1 MSSTVAP
8 ALERFVEYRATQSRT
23 VRDELV
29 VEHLGLARSLAR
41 RYSGRGEAVEDLEQ
55 VATVGLLKAVERFD
69 PERGLAFT
77 TFAVPTITGEIKR
90 HFRDRGWATRVPR
103 GLQDLALRLTRTVQE
118 LGHELGRSPSVA
130 ELAVALDVDPEM
142 VLEAMEA
149 NRSYSASSLDAPASG
164 DENSS
169 SLDRVLGQLDAGM
182 EAIERKMVVAD
193 LLGKLSERDRQIVQ
207 LRFFE
212 GLTQSE
218 IAERIDIS
226 QMHVSRLLARALS
239 TLRGELETD

>member
-1 MSSTVAP
+1 MSTIGAP
-8 ALERFVEYRATQSRT
+8 TLGRFAEYRATHSRDI
-23 VRDELV
+23 RDELIL
-29 VEHLGLARSLAR
+29 EHLGLARSLAR
-41 RYSGRGEAVEDLEQ
+41 RYSGRGESVDDLEQ

-118 LGHELGRSPSVA
+118 LGHELGRSPSVE
-130 ELAVALDVDPEM
+130 ELATALEVSTEM

-149 NRSYSASSLDAPASG
+149 NRSYSASSLDAPGSDDDNAPG
-164 DENSS
+164 
-169 SLDRVLGQLDAGM
+169 LDRVLGADDPGM
-182 EAIERKMVVAD
+182 EAVEREMVVRD
-193 LLGKLSERDRQIVQ
+193 LLETLSERDRQIVQ
-207 LRFFE
+207 LRFYD

-218 IAERIDIS
+218 IAERINIS

-239 TLRGELETD
+239 TLRGQLDLD

>member
-1 MSSTVAP
+1 MTSTGAP
-8 ALERFVEYRATQSRT
+8 TLGRFAEFRATGSRAI
-23 VRDELV
+23 RDELIL
-29 VEHLGLARSLAR
+29 EHVGLARSLAR
-41 RYSGRGEAVEDLEQ
+41 RYSGRGEAVDDLEQ

-118 LGHELGRSPSVA
+118 LGHELGRSPSIE
-130 ELAVALDVDPEM
+130 ELAAALEVSTEM

-149 NRSYSASSLDAPASG
+149 NRSYSASSLDAPASDDG
-164 DENSS
+164 NASG
-169 SLDRVLGQLDAGM
+169 LDRVLGEVDPGM
-182 EAIERKMVVAD
+182 EAVEREMVVHD
-193 LLGKLSERDRQIVQ
+193 LLEQLSERDRQIVQ
-207 LRFFE
+207 LRFFD

-218 IAERIDIS
+218 IAERINIS

-239 TLRGELETD
+239 TLRGQLDTE

>member
-1 MSSTVAP
+1 MSTIGAP
-8 ALERFVEYRATQSRT
+8 TLGRFAEYRATQSRAI
-23 VRDELV
+23 RDELIL
-29 VEHLGLARSLAR
+29 EHIGLARSLAR
-41 RYSGRGEAVEDLEQ
+41 RYSGRGESVDDLEQ

-118 LGHELGRSPSVA
+118 LGHELGRSPSVD
-130 ELAVALDVDPEM
+130 ELATALEVSTEM

-149 NRSYSASSLDAPASG
+149 NRSYSASSLDAPGSDGDNASG
-164 DENSS
+164 
-169 SLDRVLGQLDAGM
+169 LDRVLGDHDPGM
-182 EAIERKMVVAD
+182 EAVEREMVVRD
-193 LLGKLSERDRQIVQ
+193 LLETLSERDRLIVQ
-207 LRFFE
+207 LRFYE

-218 IAERIDIS
+218 IAERINIS

-239 TLRGELETD
+239 ALRGQLELD

>member
-1 MSSTVAP
+1 MRPIGAP
-8 ALERFVEYRATQSRT
+8 TLGRFVEYRATHSRAI
-23 VRDELV
+23 RDELIL
-29 VEHLGLARSLAR
+29 EHLGLARSLAR
-41 RYSGRGEAVEDLEQ
+41 RYSGRGESVDDLEQ

-103 GLQDLALRLTRTVQE
+103 GLQDLALRLTRAVQE
-118 LGHELGRSPSVA
+118 LGHELGRSPSVD
-130 ELAVALDVDPEM
+130 ELAAALEVSTEM

-149 NRSYSASSLDAPASG
+149 NRSYSAASLDAPASD
-164 DENSS
+164 DENASG
-169 SLDRVLGQLDAGM
+169 LDRVLGELDPGM
-182 EAIERKMVVAD
+182 EAVEREMVVHD
-193 LLGKLSERDRQIVQ
+193 LLETLSDRDRQIVQ

-218 IAERIDIS
+218 IAERINIS

-239 TLRGELETD
+239 TLRGQLGAD

>member
-1 MSSTVAP
+1 MTSTGAP
-8 ALERFVEYRATQSRT
+8 TFGRFAEYRATGSRT
-23 VRDELV
+23 IRDELIL
-29 VEHLGLARSLAR
+29 EHVGLARSLAR
-41 RYSGRGEAVEDLEQ
+41 RYSGRGEAVDDLEQ

-118 LGHELGRSPSVA
+118 LGHELGRSPSIE
-130 ELAVALDVDPEM
+130 ELAGALEVSTEM

-149 NRSYSASSLDAPASG
+149 NRSYSASSLDAPAPDDGNGSG
-164 DENSS
+164 LE
-169 SLDRVLGQLDAGM
+169 RVLGELDPGM
-182 EAIERKMVVAD
+182 EAVEREMVVRD
-193 LLGKLSERDRQIVQ
+193 LLEQLSDRDRQIVQ
-207 LRFFE
+207 LRFFD

-218 IAERIDIS
+218 IAERINIS

-239 TLRGELETD
+239 TLRGQLESE

>member
-1 MSSTVAP
+1 MSPIGAP
-8 ALERFVEYRATQSRT
+8 TLGRFAEYRATQSRDI
-23 VRDELV
+23 RDELIL
-29 VEHLGLARSLAR
+29 EHIGLARSLAR
-41 RYSGRGEAVEDLEQ
+41 RYSGRGESVDDLEQ

-103 GLQDLALRLTRTVQE
+103 GLQDLALRLTRAVQE
-118 LGHELGRSPSVA
+118 LGHELGRSPSVD
-130 ELAVALDVDPEM
+130 ELAAALEVSTEM

-149 NRSYSASSLDAPASG
+149 NRSYSAASLDAPASD
-164 DENSS
+164 DENASG
-169 SLDRVLGQLDAGM
+169 LDRVLGELDPGM
-182 EAIERKMVVAD
+182 EAVEREMVVHD
-193 LLGKLSERDRQIVQ
+193 LLETLSDRDRQIVQ

-218 IAERIDIS
+218 IAERINIS

-239 TLRGELETD
+239 TLRGQLGAD

>member
-1 MSSTVAP
+1 MTSAP
-8 ALERFVEYRATQSRT
+8 LPTLDRFVEYQATRSRAI
-23 VRDELV
+23 RDELV

-69 PERGLAFT
+69 PDRGLAFT
-77 TFAVPTITGEIKR
+77 TFAVPTISGEIKR

-130 ELAVALDVDPEM
+130 ELAVALDVGAEM

-149 NRSYSASSLDAPASG
+149 NRSYSASSLDAPASDDDSG
-164 DENSS
+164 PG
-169 SLDRVLGQLDAGM
+169 LDRVLGQLDPGM
-182 EAIERKMVVAD
+182 EAVEREMVVRD
-193 LLGKLSERDRQIVQ
+193 LLDSLSERDRQIVQ

-218 IAERIDIS
+218 IAERINIS

-239 TLRGELETD
+239 TLRGEFEGA

>member
-1 MSSTVAP
+1 MSPIGAP
-8 ALERFVEYRATQSRT
+8 TLGRFAEYRATRSREI
-23 VRDELV
+23 RDELIL
-29 VEHLGLARSLAR
+29 EHVGLARSLAR
-41 RYSGRGEAVEDLEQ
+41 RYSGRGESVDDLEQ

-118 LGHELGRSPSVA
+118 LGHELGRSPSVE
-130 ELAVALDVDPEM
+130 ELAAALEVSTEM

-149 NRSYSASSLDAPASG
+149 NRSYSASSLDAPGSDDENASG
-164 DENSS
+164 
-169 SLDRVLGQLDAGM
+169 LDRVLGAHDPGM
-182 EAIERKMVVAD
+182 EAVERAMVVRD
-193 LLGKLSERDRQIVQ
+193 LLETLSERDRKIVQ

-218 IAERIDIS
+218 IAERLSIS

-239 TLRGELETD
+239 TLRGQLEPD